1 MSRKHTDRT
10 EPKYRGA
17 KQSDWNQ
24 THSRRQFLSGVTA
37 VGISTVVA
45 GCSSQSE
52 TNVGQQSE
60 SGQTVKLMLDG
71 APDGLQKFE
80 ARILSSSGKTITE
93 INPGVI
99 DGDEFQVVSGGVG
112 NIEAEMRAADLSD
125 TVGTFREQQLI
136 VAVTFESE
144 VQESRIDVSTSK
156 VTNDSG
162 DRISQEQVGLELT
175 S

>member
-1 MSRKHTDRT
+1 M
-10 EPKYRGA
+10 
-17 KQSDWNQ
+17 
-24 THSRRQFLSGVTA
+24 GV
-37 VGISTVVA
+37 STVIA

-52 TNVGQQSE
+52 TNFGQQSD

-80 ARILSSSGKTITE
+80 ARILSSSGKNITE

-99 DGDEFQVVSGGVG
+99 DGDEFQVVAGGVG
-112 NIEAEMRAADLSD
+112 NIEAKIRAADLSD
-125 TVGTFREQQLI
+125 SVGAFSEQQLL

-144 VQESRIDVSTSK
+144 VQESRIDISTSN
-156 VTNDSG
+156 VANDSG
-162 DRISQEQVGLELT
+162 NRISQEQVRLKLT